1 MLSPLLSLLPASIHK
16 RMEPWFNAPGFSNTL
31 WLFGDRLLRMG
42 VGLLVGVWVAR
53 YLGPEGYGLL
63 SFAGSYVMLFSALAL
78 FGLESLVVR
87 ELVTHPEERGS
98 ILGTGCLIRLITG
111 ACSYILALVFLL
123 LTRPDD
129 TVMLLMVAIL
139 GSSLLFQA
147 LDLTD
152 LWFQSRVASR
162 FSVMARSSAFL
173 LSAFAKLAM
182 VISGAS
188 LTAITIATA
197 SEALFAALTLL
208 LAYRISGERISHWR
222 WSSRWFK
229 RLWSDSI
236 PLVLSGIVL
245 MIYLR
250 IDQVMLGAMASAA
263 EVGQYAA
270 AVRISEIWYFVPAAI
285 VSSIFPG
292 LVQLRSSDTELFRVK
307 LQRLYNLMAFLGYA
321 IALPV
326 TLLAPWLVKLLFGVA
341 YQPAAPLLAVLIWA
355 GLFANLTVVRNAHFI
370 AQEWGKALL
379 FSTSLGALVNV
390 VLNLLLIQRFGA
402 MGAAISTCVSYWV
415 AAHGACYASPALRP
429 TAAMIL
435 RALYYPRFW

>member
-1 MLSPLLSLLPASIHK
+1 MPSPLLSVLPASIHK
-16 RMEPWFNAPGFSNTL
+16 NIEPWLNAPGFNNTI

-42 VGLLVGVWVAR
+42 VGLLLGVWVAR

-98 ILGTGCLIRLITG
+98 ILGTGCLIRLATG
-111 ACSYILALVFLL
+111 ACSYILALLFLL

-129 TVMLLMVAIL
+129 TLMLLMVAIL

-173 LSAFAKLAM
+173 LSSGAKLAM

-197 SEALFAALTLL
+197 IEALFAALALL

-222 WSSRWFK
+222 WSSRWLK
-229 RLWSDSI
+229 KLWSDFV

-245 MIYLR
+245 MVYLR
-250 IDQVMLGAMASAA
+250 VDQVMLGAMASAA

-292 LVQLRSSDTELFRVK
+292 LVQLRSSDPELFRGK
-307 LQRLYNLMAFLGYA
+307 LQQLYNLMAFLGYA

-326 TLLAPWLVKLLFGVA
+326 ALLAPWLVKLLFGVA

-390 VLNLLLIQRFGA
+390 LFNLLLIPRFGA
-402 MGAAISTCVSYWV
+402 MGAAIATCISYWV